1 MAQFSFIPSGETT
14 ELAEDIRE
22 LFEDLAAH
30 LKQEQRAYSG
40 ECHPSLD
47 VLETDHSV
55 EILMDVAGVPPDAIR
70 VLFRASVVIIAGEKA
85 PHAAGPH
92 QSFHLVERE
101 FGRFARAVRLNGAF
115 DLQAARATMR
125 NGELTVV
132 LPKLE
137 DRRNR
142 PHRIPVTSSHGAAA
156 APSHPR
162 SSAPSHPRP
171 SE

>member
-1 MAQFSFIPSGETT
+1 MAQFSFIPSGETS

-47 VLETDHSV
+47 VLETDDSV
-55 EILMDVAGVPPDAIR
+55 EIVVDVAGVASDAIR

-85 PHAAGPH
+85 PHAAGP
-92 QSFHLVERE
+92 QQTFHLVERE

-115 DLQAARATMR
+115 DVQGARATLR
-125 NGELTVV
+125 DGELRIV
-132 LPKLE
+132 LRKLE

-142 PHRIPVTSSHGAAA
+142 PHRIAVS
-156 APSHPR
+156 PR
-162 SSAPSHPRP
+162 
-171 SE
+171 